1 MNNVYGKPMAMKDSE
16 ASCGAAVISV
26 ITILINLVTNPV
38 STLFTLVINLP
49 GRRSRDQADY
59 Q

>member
-1 MNNVYGKPMAMKDSE
+1 MAMKDPE

-38 STLFTLVINLP
+38 FTLFTLVINLP